1 MFIIKEYILSE
12 LIDITA
18 KFQQKARESI
28 QEWQYSD
35 WAGGREN
42 EPQPALCPPTAP
54 V

>member
-1 MFIIKEYILSE
+1 MFIIKQYILSE
-12 LIDITA
+12 LIDITDT
-18 KFQQKARESI
+18 FQQKARESI

-42 EPQPALCPPTAP
+42 EHQPTLCPPAAP